1 MAVQFR
7 WKDRLLFK
15 LLTRLARQF
24 DAERHARRGRD
35 DAARA
40 RRVLERELRTAIV
53 QDQLVLHYQPLAGA
67 GDGKVCGFEALVRW
81 NHPERGM
88 VPPMDFIPLAEETGL
103 IAPLGEWVLRKACAD
118 AASWLNPLRIAVNLS
133 PRQLHQPQLPGLVA
147 EVLQTTG
154 LAPHRLELEITETAL
169 FDDFDAALEGL
180 RRLKLLGVRVAMD
193 DFGTGFS
200 SLSTLHSFPFDKLKI
215 DRSFV
220 KAIHTDD
227 RATAIVRAVLGLGHS
242 LSIPVVA
249 EGVETDEQLDFL
261 RLEGCAEVQGFGI
274 GRPAPIDTLAHIVGA
289 ARPTRARSRA
299 QSRAKAAA

>member
-1 MAVQFR
+1 MAR
-7 WKDRLLFK
+7 R
-15 LLTRLARQF
+15 F
-24 DAERHARRGRD
+24 DADRKSRRDRE

-40 RRVLERELRTAIV
+40 LRTLERELRTAINE
-53 QDQLVLHYQPLAGA
+53 DQLVLHYQPLAGA
-67 GDGKVCGFEALVRW
+67 RDGEVCGFEALVRW

-88 VPPMDFIPLAEETGL
+88 IAPLDFIPAAEEIGL

-118 AASWLNPLRIAVNLS
+118 AAGWLNPLRIAVNLS
-133 PRQLHQPQLPGLVA
+133 PRQLHQPRLPGLVD
-147 EVLQTTG
+147 EILRTSG

-169 FDDFDAALEGL
+169 FDDVDAALEGL

-220 KAIHTDD
+220 KAIHIDD

-242 LSIPVVA
+242 LAIPVVA

-274 GRPAPIDTLAHIVGA
+274 GRPAPIDALFHIVGA
-289 ARPTRARSRA
+289 VGSTRVGPRTM
-299 QSRAKAAA
+299 AAA

>member
-1 MAVQFR
+1 MLN
-7 WKDRLLFK
+7 LLS
-15 LLTRLARQF
+15 RYARQL
-24 DAERHARRGRD
+24 DAKRLQRRDNGA
-35 DAARA
+35 AARV
-40 RRVLERELRTAIV
+40 RRDLERELSQAIDD
-53 QDQLVLHYQPLAGA
+53 DQLVLHYQPLAGA

-81 NHPERGM
+81 NHPTRGM
-88 VPPMDFIPLAEETGL
+88 VPPLDFIPLAEQTGL

-133 PRQLHQPQLPGLVA
+133 PRQLHQEALPGLVRD
-147 EVLQTTG
+147 VLESTG

-220 KAIHTDD
+220 KAIHVDD

-249 EGVETDEQLDFL
+249 EGVETNEQLDFL

-274 GRPAPIDTLAHIVGA
+274 GRPAPIESLAHIVGA
-289 ARPTRARSRA
+289 KDGPPLRRR
-299 QSRAKAAA
+299 AAA